1 MWSDYATLEEVFTL
15 KHNKKTNAARIL
27 DDMNIT
33 YRIMEYE
40 VDENNLTQFT
50 LLILLVCQQ
59 SKCLKL
65 WLSVDKTGVLLQS
78 SPVMV
83 NWT

>member
-40 VDENNLTQFT
+40 VDENMARNAAEAF
-50 LLILLVCQQ
+50 VA
-59 SKCLKL
+59 KLKEL
-65 WLSVDKTGVLLQS
+65 NFLA
-78 SPVMV
+78 
-83 NWT
+83 